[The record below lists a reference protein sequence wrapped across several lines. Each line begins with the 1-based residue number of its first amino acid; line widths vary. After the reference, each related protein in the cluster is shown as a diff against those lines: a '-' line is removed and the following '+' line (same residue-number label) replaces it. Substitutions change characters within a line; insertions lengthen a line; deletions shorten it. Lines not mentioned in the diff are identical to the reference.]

1 MANSNGELERVN
13 WGEVFSFSHIFKSF
27 RMAIHPS
34 KLLLGLAVILTVYFS
49 GRILDSVWSMFG
61 RRVQEGDVVRYVTSS
76 GPAYSAAVD
85 KWREDKLRA
94 AAELK
99 AKYIRES
106 HDLGNFKSLGLLPG
120 TALGAA
126 LDKKID
132 DYNDKNEKDYAAPV
146 AEEIFSKAKT
156 KDQSWSKL
164 LGHADD
170 ALDDALDKIDDLLDP
185 AYDQAKK
192 DLKSV
197 EELKD
202 DEDKMAKAEDELE
215 KQLANAERAV
225 VKLKVQFRK
234 DSQAI
239 RGRKV
244 FESFL
249 AYEIN
254 CFTNAISAVRYGN
267 FTTGVRT
274 YRDIMAAKTIPSQT
288 VPSPATAI
296 PGTEAP
302 ENPTGFLF
310 WVLMALQGVIWLF
323 CTHWVFAVLFL
334 GVSLA
339 AWSLFG
345 GAIHRIAALHA
356 AREEKISIAQA
367 LRFSADKFLSFF
379 TAPLIP
385 LAIVLFLGLFLFAGG
400 LIGNI
405 WGLGAVIVGIL
416 FPIAILLGLL
426 IAFLLIGLGGG
437 AGLMYPTIAVE
448 GSDSF
453 DAISRSFSYVFARPW
468 RASLYAVIALVYGTI
483 CYLFV
488 RLFALVALAG
498 THWFAK
504 GGMFGGGKLLAEN
517 ADKMDLL
524 WPAPTFANFHPPCSW
539 AAMSGMEAIAAF
551 LIAVW
556 VYLVIGLV
564 AAFTLSFFASST
576 TVIYYLLRRKVDATD
591 LDDVYVEEVEEEEMI
606 GEGEEAEEAEGEEP
620 ETEEET
626 PAEEEPA
633 EEESEE
639 ETEQD
644 EEQKDEGK

>member
-34 KLLLGLAVILTVYFS
+34 KLLLGLAAILTVYLS
-49 GRILDSVWSMFG
+49 GRILDSVWTMFG
-61 RRVQEGDVVRYVTSS
+61 RRVQDGDVVRYVTSA
-76 GPAYSAAVD
+76 GPAYDAAVD
-85 KWREDKLRA
+85 NWHEGRLRA

-106 HDLGNFKSLGLLPG
+106 HDLGNFKSLALLPG
-120 TALGAA
+120 SGLGQA

-132 DYNDKNEKDYAAPV
+132 DYNDKNEKDYTAPV
-146 AEEIFSKAKT
+146 ADEIFKNAKT
-156 KDQSWSKL
+156 KDRSWRKL
-164 LGHADD
+164 LNDADD
-170 ALDDALDKIDDLLDP
+170 ALDAALDKIDDLLGP

-197 EELKD
+197 QELKD
-202 DEDKMAKAEDELE
+202 DEDKMDKAQDELK
-215 KQLANAERAV
+215 KQAANAERAV
-225 VKLKVQFRK
+225 VKLKVQFGK
-234 DSQAI
+234 DAQTV
-239 RGRKV
+239 RGRKI

-267 FTTGVRT
+267 FTTGLRT
-274 YRDIMAAKTIPSQT
+274 YRDIMAVKIIPSQT

-296 PGTEAP
+296 PGTQAP

-323 CTHWVFAVLFL
+323 CTHWLFAVLFL

-339 AWSLFG
+339 AWALFG

-367 LRFSADKFLSFF
+367 LRFSAGKFLSFF

-385 LAIVLFLGLFLFAGG
+385 LAAVLGLGLFLFAGG
-400 LIGNI
+400 LIGNL

-416 FPIAILLGLL
+416 FPIAILLGLA

-453 DAISRSFSYVFARPW
+453 DAISRSVSYVFARPW
-468 RASLYAVIALVYGTI
+468 RASLYAVIALVYGTV

-551 LIAVW
+551 LIAFW
-556 VYLVIGLV
+556 VYLIIGLV
-564 AAFTLSFFASST
+564 AAFALSFFASST

-591 LDDVYVEEVEEEEMI
+591 LDDVYVEEAEEEVQISEV
-606 GEGEEAEEAEGEEP
+606 EEAEEAEGKAA

-626 PAEEEPA
+626 PA
-633 EEESEE
+633 EE

-644 EEQKDEGK
+644 EEQKDEGE